1 MAGLVNDWLPRPR
14 VLRGPENP
22 FEFDRR
28 NVLILT
34 FFYPMDLGSGK
45 RIKSL
50 CGAKPPQKLRWT
62 NAGRWIAMG
71 IMEILP
77 RTLGGWADSR
87 GSACA
92 SCVV

>member
-1 MAGLVNDWLPRPR
+1 LEFDEDFSLGLVYLSPDGKRMT
-14 VLRGPENP
+14 
-22 FEFDRR
+22 
-28 NVLILT
+28 LIR
-34 FFYPMDLGSGK
+34 YNGQHDQSK

>member
-34 FFYPMDLGSGK
+34 FFHPMDLGSGK
-45 RIKSL
+45 HLI
-50 CGAKPPQKLRWT
+50 
-62 NAGRWIAMG
+62 AGPCIAI
-71 IMEILP
+71 IM
-77 RTLGGWADSR
+77 RQR
-87 GSACA
+87 RK
-92 SCVV
+92 

>member
-1 MAGLVNDWLPRPR
+1 VGKTTLVNSILKI
-14 VLRGPENP
+14 
-22 FEFDRR
+22 
-28 NVLILT
+28 LIA
-34 FFYPMDLGSGK
+34 K